1 MANYVVYVR
10 ARNGPKVENADFFYP
25 DATTTTGD
33 GHTSGSALDIIA
45 GDTVSF
51 KTLDQAGGTTSAS
64 CIISGLSIFTDNS
77 NIALTSASPVT
88 PASVTRTV
96 AVAAATA
103 TADTITV
110 SNETTQSDDF
120 FFLRA
125 AGGFS
130 GEAPVISSV
139 TNNDADSRSVIATV
153 NLTSSGSGGSA
164 LEYAQTVGSFPPT
177 TGWQTGNTF
186 EHPRNTTRYYH
197 ASRDRFTT
205 NASDTSSGIYV
216 GYKDPATITVAN
228 DTIASGFATSYSAT
242 ITGGIATHEAYTV
255 SDTTG
260 LASGN
265 VIANSLDVLSP
276 YTTGA
281 QFVIPNGDL
290 PSAGS
295 NKTYYL
301 YSERFGDSGGDDF
314 FDEVGSFTITRSAA
328 DNTPEGFTALAGAVA
343 DADLSTQHYATFS
356 GTTAG
361 TTSPGTALA
370 LGTTIDNGTS
380 ISVSNGQWSTNGT
393 TWNSGASTVNENDS
407 VYFRG
412 LSSASNGTPITH
424 SLTIGT
430 VTRSFTTT
438 TFGDTFPDNYTN
450 LAGNNIDADL
460 STVYYATFSTS
471 QPGTTS
477 PGTAFNVGTTISDGT
492 SVSVNNGEYRIN
504 SGSFT
509 SVAGTIDQND
519 SIYFRSNA
527 TASASGQTL
536 IASLTIGSTSH
547 NFQLRTGDVP
557 GNTAGLGIG
566 NETYGVVAFG
576 PDGTTEV
583 WGSNIRQTNIIIKE
597 SFSLANNSSSSFICA
612 DANDNSKVIL
622 SVGAPYPATGPASR
636 AAQAN
641 LSVSATATGFTVSNT
656 ESTVSATLAVRVIA
670 SRIS

>member
-1 MANYVVYVR
+1 M
-10 ARNGPKVENADFFYP
+10 PS
-25 DATTTTGD
+25 TTVTWTQGYR
-33 GHTSGSALDIIA
+33 SGGVFTEYGYSD
-45 GDTVSF
+45 
-51 KTLDQAGGTTSAS
+51 GTTSTDN
-64 CIISGLSIFTDNS
+64 ISYGTLTSGAVSIFNDDAGTTTIKELYTLYHGFVTDYTSLTIAPPSSPTNITQGNLTGTSIMGTPMSGTGNNPSSSFVSTATYDRWLWSQDSASARMVPNS
-77 NIALTSASPVT
+77 IAATSKSALLTTNIA
-88 PASVTRTV
+88 
-96 AVAAATA
+96 
-103 TADTITV
+103 
-110 SNETTQSDDF
+110 
-120 FFLRA
+120 
-125 AGGFS
+125 
-130 GEAPVISSV
+130 
-139 TNNDADSRSVIATV
+139 
-153 NLTSSGSGGSA
+153 
-164 LEYAQTVGSFPPT
+164 
-177 TGWQTGNTF
+177 
-186 EHPRNTTRYYH
+186 
-197 ASRDRFTT
+197 
-205 NASDTSSGIYV
+205 
-216 GYKDPATITVAN
+216 
-228 DTIASGFATSYSAT
+228 
-242 ITGGIATHEAYTV
+242 
-255 SDTTG
+255 
-260 LASGN
+260 
-265 VIANSLDVLSP
+265 
-276 YTTGA
+276 
-281 QFVIPNGDL
+281 
-290 PSAGS
+290 
-295 NKTYYL
+295 
-301 YSERFGDSGGDDF
+301 
-314 FDEVGSFTITRSAA
+314 AA

-343 DADLSTQHYATFS
+343 DADLNTQHYATFS
-356 GTTAG
+356 GTAAG

-412 LSSASNGTPITH
+412 LSSASNDTPITH

-438 TFGDTFPDNYTN
+438 TFKDTFPDNYTN
-450 LAGNNIDADL
+450 LAGNNLDADL
-460 STVYYATFSTS
+460 STVYYATFSTT

-504 SGSFT
+504 AGSFT

-536 IASLTIGSTSH
+536 IASLTIGSASH
-547 NFQLRTGDVP
+547 NFQLKTGDVP

-597 SFSLANNSSSSFICA
+597 YFSLANNSSSSFICA
-612 DANDNSKVIL
+612 DANDSSKVIL